1 MGKTCQL
8 HVRRLAG
15 TMTLLGLALG
25 VLVSAWFLAL
35 PVFVGVNLL
44 QSSFT
49 DICPAEK
56 LLPGCESSEPSTGST
71 A

>member
-1 MGKTCQL
+1 
-8 HVRRLAG
+8 
-15 TMTLLGLALG
+15 MTLLGLALG